1 MPAAEPVPQKAGPC
15 PFGAARLLPI
25 LDILSAE
32 CAGIRANND
41 TEHVHKARVTSRRLR
56 AALPH
61 FASCFEEKEYS
72 RWMQEI
78 KRITRALGAARDLD
92 VQIAFL
98 KKYIKTCETRKGDPL
113 VTLLSGLQKKRGE
126 LQDQVC
132 RVLDQLEE
140 SQVISAMQAA
150 CRSSIASQKQQRRYC
165 SGILAVSGDRI
176 GTRIAGIGRYAAFVQ
191 NPDAAYEH
199 HALRIALK
207 KLRYTLEVYAPLYRR
222 GFEKP
227 VTRIKKL
234 QDLLGGMHDCD
245 VWIDQMARMI
255 GRQRS
260 RPHPKK
266 ALPGAAVSAVAPYR
280 QLLMNRERERA
291 RLYRQFL
298 RTWNTLERTGFWRDL
313 VRTVREEQKKA
324 FDGGRHAPEKKERE
338 AFTALAA
345 TVPGHADHEMTTEA
359 LSLALFDELASLH
372 GLSRRDRTLLSYAA
386 LVHDIGWSA
395 GQKNHRENGRNL
407 ILACPDLPVPVK
419 EQGII
424 ALVSGLHGGKARKGK
439 AGFWHIL
446 LPEDQH
452 RVLAL
457 AALLRIADGLDYSPA
472 QNVASV
478 KCTAGKETVTVTV
491 TGTGDLAAQKARAL
505 KKSDLFFEVFDKTV
519 VIP

>member
-1 MPAAEPVPQKAGPC
+1 MPAAEQVPPKNGPC
-15 PFGAARLLPI
+15 PFGAARLLPL
-25 LDILSAE
+25 LDILSVE

-78 KRITRALGAARDLD
+78 KRITRALGEARDRD

-98 KKYIKTCETRKGDPL
+98 KKYIKTCGAQKGNPL
-113 VTLLSGLQKKRGE
+113 LSLLSGLQKKREGLQGE
-126 LQDQVC
+126 VIQ
-132 RVLDQLEE
+132 VLDQLEE
-140 SQVISAMQAA
+140 FQVIPALQAA
-150 CRSSIASQKQQRRYC
+150 CRNSVASQKQQRRYC

-176 GTRIAGIGRYAAFVQ
+176 GKRIAGIERYAAFVQ

-199 HALRIALK
+199 HALRIAAK

-227 VTRIKKL
+227 ITRIKKL

-245 VWIDQMARMI
+245 VWTGQMARMI
-255 GRQRS
+255 ERQRS

-266 ALPGAAVSAVAPYR
+266 GLPGAAVSAVAPYR
-280 QLLMNRERERA
+280 QLLINRERERA

-313 VRTVREEQKKA
+313 GRTVREEQKKA

-338 AFTALAA
+338 AFVTLAA
-345 TVPGHADHEMTTEA
+345 TVPGHADHELTTEA
-359 LSLALFDELASLH
+359 LSLMLFDELAPLH
-372 GLSRRDRTLLSYAA
+372 GLSRRDRMLLSCAA

-395 GQKNHRENGRNL
+395 GQKNHRENGRDL
-407 ILACPDLPVPVK
+407 ILACPDLPVPVR

-424 ALVSGLHGGKARKGK
+424 ALIAGLHGGKAGKGK

-446 LPEDQH
+446 TPEDRH

-457 AALLRIADGLDYSPA
+457 AALLRTADGLDYSHA
-472 QNVASV
+472 GNVASV
-478 KCTAGKETVTVTV
+478 KCTAEKETVTITV
-491 TGTGDLAAQKARAL
+491 TGSGDLTAEKARAL

-519 VIP
+519 IIP